1 MQCTRCALA
10 PPGLVCPLVRCA
22 GCFSRQLPREDVAR
36 VRGLLAGRVR
46 ASTRVGH
53 VRGLRDFLGY
63 ARAVGCEA
71 PLPASS
77 ELVQGYI
84 AYSLVERPFVLDAG
98 TVDSY
103 LGGVR
108 AWHEQAKEETQ
119 GHGPGVLNPC
129 RTPAVR
135 AAMKV
140 ALKDYKKDSE
150 AMRPLDLD
158 EWSGLMERGFDDSRS
173 GRHGRLA
180 VVLAAVGPFRPVAAK
195 QLTIIYTVGARGD
208 IVYDPR
214 SVVRVVR
221 PERGRPYIHIV
232 VRGLMDKNVS
242 SNRVRHVPIPD
253 EVLGVQPV
261 ALLEDWLRRE
271 RPPSGG
277 YLLVAPSGV
286 RGFYSTQ
293 YTALGKAVQRAYARA
308 FPGASL
314 EGVGGASP
322 RKSLPQWLHE
332 AGHSVEE
339 ISDVGGWAL
348 RRHLGAVHT
357 YFKTTLQQQLAI
369 KRALHQ
375 RLLAVAVQ

>member
-1 MQCTRCALA
+1 M
-10 PPGLVCPLVRCA
+10 RCA